1 LTTTTSPSILKLQ
14 KAAVD
19 ALEDIKARDIVVLK
33 VEHLSS
39 MFERVIIAT
48 AESTRQVN
56 ALANNVQVKLKAI
69 GARVHGIEGTDS
81 GEWALIDLGDIVVHV
96 MQPAAREHYN
106 LEELWDHPAAR
117 KRIAAPKAAA
127 PRAAAPRAAAPKA
140 AAPRTPAA
148 RRAAPAKAAPKK
160 TRAPARKTRARAG
173 AK

>member
-127 PRAAAPRAAAPKA
+127 PRAAAPKA